1 MFISLSSA
9 LKRILSICLIA
20 LLIGCNAE
28 EAPSNGTLQLDEET
42 SLPEWLD
49 GQVALTPQE
58 WLVLRSR
65 APVDEINH
73 DDEVH
78 RTALLLLQ
86 VSRRYNESHRMVANR
101 AAQLE
106 DMLFEQGHQ
115 ETAVELLE
123 WFVNLP
129 PLTTPH
135 SFSALCQYYVTLRA
149 QGQSREQIARYWTK
163 GTA

>member
-1 MFISLSSA
+1 MSLASTI
-9 LKRILSICLIA
+9 KGILSICLIA

-28 EAPSNGTLQLDEET
+28 EAPSNGILQLNEET
-42 SLPEWLD
+42 PFPEWLD

-65 APVDEINH
+65 AAVDEINH

-86 VSRRYNESHRMVANR
+86 ASRRYNESHRMVANR

-115 ETAVELLE
+115 ETAVDLLE

-149 QGQSREQIARYWTK
+149 QGRTPEQIEAYWT
-163 GTA
+163 TTRS

>member
-1 MFISLSSA
+1 MSLSST

-28 EAPSNGTLQLDEET
+28 EAPSSVTLQLDEET
-42 SLPEWLD
+42 PLSEWLD

-58 WLVLRSR
+58 WLILRSR

-106 DMLFEQGHQ
+106 DMLFEQGYPQ
-115 ETAVELLE
+115 TAVDLLE

-149 QGQSREQIARYWTK
+149 QGKTPEQIETYWT
-163 GTA
+163 TTRS